1 MVAGAGCEIGR
12 GAVVSGSVLWDSVSV
27 GEGAQVRDS
36 VLAEGARVGAGA
48 VVEGAVLA
56 HGAAVEAGERPPP
69 GMLLD
74 PGDVYRDGGV
84 LAPTS
89 ALGTGADA

>member
-1 MVAGAGCEIGR
+1 MTGARCEIGR
-12 GAVVSGSVLWDSVSV
+12 GAVVSGSVLWDGVSV

-36 VLAEGARVGAGA
+36 VLAEGARVGTGA

-56 HGAAVEAGERPPP
+56 HGAAVEAGERPPT
-69 GMLLD
+69 GTLLE
-74 PGDVYRDGGV
+74 PEQIYRDGRV

-89 ALGTGADA
+89 ALETRAEA

>member
-1 MVAGAGCEIGR
+1 MAGVHCAIGR
-12 GAVVSGSVLWDSVSV
+12 GAIVAGSVLWDGVSV

-48 VVEGAVLA
+48 ILEGAVLA
-56 HGAAVEAGERPPP
+56 HGAAVEAGERPPS
-69 GMLLD
+69 GTLLD
-74 PGDVYRDGGV
+74 PECVYRDGRV

-89 ALGTGADA
+89 ALGTGVEA